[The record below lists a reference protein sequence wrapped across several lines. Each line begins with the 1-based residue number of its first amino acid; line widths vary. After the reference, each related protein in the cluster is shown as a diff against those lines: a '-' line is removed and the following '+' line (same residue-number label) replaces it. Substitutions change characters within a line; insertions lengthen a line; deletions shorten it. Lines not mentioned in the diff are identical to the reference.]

1 MRILIV
7 HNHYRQRGGE
17 DAVVA
22 CESELLRNR
31 GHAVE
36 LFEKTNEGVR
46 GLRYALN
53 SIWSRTTT
61 SEIKRVIARFNPQ
74 VAHIHN
80 VFHAISPAV
89 YGAIG
94 AQGIPIVQTLH
105 NFRLFCI
112 RGTFERDAGVCERC
126 AGHSHLP
133 GVMLKC
139 YRESLP
145 ASVLLAANLQM
156 HRFLRTFENNVSQF
170 VALNDFCMEK
180 FVECGI
186 ARDRI
191 TVKPNFVDIQ
201 DPGEGR
207 ARAGGLYVGRMS
219 AEKGVRVLAKAL
231 TLAPSAFTAIG
242 DGVEVSALRVVNC
255 VELVGFAEWNHV
267 MERMRGAEYLV
278 MPSIWYETFG
288 LVIIE
293 AFACRLPVIASNIGA
308 MAELVE
314 DGKTGL
320 LFEAG
325 SAEDLAAKIKWAQ
338 QHPDEMRRMGNAAR
352 VRYER
357 SFTSAKNYEMLMSL
371 YESAIAQHGARRKRM
386 A

>member
-1 MRILIV
+1 MRILVI

-17 DAVVA
+17 DAVVE
-22 CESELLRNR
+22 CESDLLRKR
-31 GHAVE
+31 GHDVE
-36 LFEKTNEGVR
+36 LFEKTNEGVL

-53 SIWSRTTT
+53 SIWSRTTR
-61 SEIKRVIARFNPQ
+61 SEIKRVITRFNPQ

-80 VFHAISPAV
+80 VFHAISPSV
-89 YGAIG
+89 YGAIN
-94 AQGIPIVQTLH
+94 AYGIPIVQTLH

-112 RGTFERDAGVCERC
+112 RGTFERAAGVCERC
-126 AGHSHLP
+126 AGHSHLQ

-139 YRESLP
+139 YRDSLP
-145 ASVLLAANLQM
+145 ASALLAANLQM
-156 HRFLRTFENNVSQF
+156 HRVLRTFEKNVSQF
-170 VALNDFCMEK
+170 VALNDFCREK
-180 FVECGI
+180 FVACGI
-186 ARDRI
+186 PRDKI

-201 DPGEGR
+201 DPGEGQG
-207 ARAGGLYVGRMS
+207 RAGGLYVGRMS
-219 AEKGVRVLAKAL
+219 AEKGVRVLAEAL

-242 DGVEVSALRVVNC
+242 DGVEASALRSVNG
-255 VELVGFAEWNHV
+255 VELVGLAERNHV
-267 MERMRGAEYLV
+267 IERMCGAEYLV

-325 SAEDLAAKIKWAQ
+325 SANDLAAKLKWAQ

-352 VRYER
+352 ARYER
-357 SFTSAKNYEMLMSL
+357 SFTSATNYEMLMSL
-371 YESAIAQHGARRKRM
+371 YENVIAQHGARRTRM
-386 A
+386 T